1 MVTDKKLVFMTCGSY
16 TSTQPQAGDLRLV
29 IFLCDETGIKFIGK
43 ESLFIRGL
51 IHKEN
56 FPKLQAIKKK
66 KQKRRTEK
74 NTVVLN
80 KMTRLREQEQVD

>member
-1 MVTDKKLVFMTCGSY
+1 MTCGSY

-29 IFLCDETGIKFIGK
+29 ICLCDETGIKFIGK

-66 KQKRRTEK
+66 QKQKRRTEK

>member
-1 MVTDKKLVFMTCGSY
+1 MTCGSY

-29 IFLCDETGIKFIGK
+29 ICLCDETGIKFIGK

-66 KQKRRTEK
+66 QKQKKRTEK

>member
-1 MVTDKKLVFMTCGSY
+1 MVTNKKLVFTTCGSY

-29 IFLCDETGIKFIGK
+29 ISLCDETGIKFIGK

-56 FPKLQAIKKK
+56 FPKLQAKKK
-66 KQKRRTEK
+66 TKTKKKNKEK
-74 NTVVLN
+74 HCRV
-80 KMTRLREQEQVD
+80 E

>member
-1 MVTDKKLVFMTCGSY
+1 MTCGSY

-29 IFLCDETGIKFIGK
+29 ISLCDETGIKFIGK

-66 KQKRRTEK
+66 TKRRTEK